1 MWGFLVGTACLA
13 GLFHTLRGG
22 RHFGRHPGR
31 WGWRRQLRW
40 VFQRLDTSPGQE
52 KVFVQAADDVAA
64 AFGKLRGEMEASRTA
79 VARAMRGEQF
89 DAGALRELTE
99 RQEAQFADVREV
111 LRTSLARI
119 HEALDPRQRED
130 LADLIEHGPG
140 LRDAGPHASPPCG
153 HGWRGHGWRGGP
165 HPRA

>member
-1 MWGFLVGTACLA
+1 MWGFLFGTACLA
-13 GLFHTLRGG
+13 GLFHTLRRG
-22 RHFGRHPGR
+22 RHFGRSPGR
-31 WGWRRQLRW
+31 WGWRGPLRR

-64 AFGKLRGEMEASRTA
+64 SFGKLRGELEASRTA
-79 VARAMRGEQF
+79 MARALRGEQF
-89 DAGALRELTE
+89 EAGALRELTE
-99 RQEAQFADVREV
+99 RQEAQLADLREV

-140 LRDAGPHASPPCG
+140 MGYPGLHACHRHGP
-153 HGWRGHGWRGGP
+153 GWRGGP

>member
-1 MWGFLVGTACLA
+1 MWGFRFNTACLA
-13 GLFHTLRGG
+13 GLFHTLRGDGHSG
-22 RHFGRHPGR
+22 RSPGR
-31 WGWRRQLRW
+31 WGWRGPLRR

-64 AFGKLRGEMEASRTA
+64 SFGKLRGELEATQTA
-79 VARAMRGEQF
+79 VARALRGEHF

-99 RQEAQFADVREV
+99 RQEAQLADLREV

-119 HEALDPRQRED
+119 HEALDPRQRDE

-140 LRDAGPHASPPCG
+140 MGYAGPHAFHRCG
-153 HGWRGHGWRGGP
+153 HGGRGGP